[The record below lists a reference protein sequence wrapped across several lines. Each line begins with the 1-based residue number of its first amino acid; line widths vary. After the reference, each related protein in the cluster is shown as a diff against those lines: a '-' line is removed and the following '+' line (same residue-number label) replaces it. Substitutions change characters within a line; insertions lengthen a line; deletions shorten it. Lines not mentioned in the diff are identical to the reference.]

1 MSRQEAQCDM
11 WVATNQPE
19 RPMPAKRAYGMDQ
32 EFAPFCDGWS
42 ALGSTMSAGARAL
55 ALSRPGPNGIRAD
68 DRAYLTGDNDG
79 GRIALQSANR
89 DCAGLAG
96 QEGNTP
102 SRRSLR
108 LAAAGP
114 PETIP

>member
-1 MSRQEAQCDM
+1 
-11 WVATNQPE
+11 
-19 RPMPAKRAYGMDQ
+19 MDQ

-68 DRAYLTGDNDG
+68 DRAYLTGDNDA

-96 QEGNTP
+96 QEGN
-102 SRRSLR
+102 RSGIGGGSNWPTRTVWGAPER
-108 LAAAGP
+108 LFTGVSGAGP
-114 PETIP
+114 RSR

>member
-19 RPMPAKRAYGMDQ
+19 RPIPAKRAYGMDQ

-55 ALSRPGPNGIRAD
+55 ALSGQVRMGYEPTI
-68 DRAYLTGDNDG
+68 
-79 GRIALQSANR
+79 GR
-89 DCAGLAG
+89 
-96 QEGNTP
+96 T
-102 SRRSLR
+102 
-108 LAAAGP
+108 
-114 PETIP
+114 